1 MVELSITC
9 TEESV
14 LGNKPFSSNFESS
27 VLIAF
32 GSEKLKAATFPLRF
46 ACSIARS
53 SMKASILSILFLIK
67 LLYFISMLMIMLRY
81 FSTIFSYDFMTS
93 FFSKDA
99 LSLKFYTVESNKI
112 FMSLKTASTRPLAI
126 LFSRLTKSIL
136 SALSL
141 LTF

>member
-1 MVELSITC
+1 
-9 TEESV
+9 
-14 LGNKPFSSNFESS
+14 
-27 VLIAF
+27 
-32 GSEKLKAATFPLRF
+32 LRF